1 MDLNSIMTD
10 MLKDQAI
17 KAISKKTGLDQ
28 KTASAMAAK
37 ALPMILGQLK
47 DNASDPAKASGL
59 EKAVAGNDGWLLANL
74 DGIDLADGSKI
85 LGHIFGWKKADAE
98 KIAGSSDGLAALA
111 PIVMAALGK
120 ANSDS
125 GESAGSLLS
134 NPAVMGMAAKFLDQD
149 GDGDLDKS
157 DFMTLGMNFLKKK
170 FSGK

>member
-59 EKAVAGNDGWLLANL
+59 EKAVAGNDG
-74 DGIDLADGSKI
+74 
-85 LGHIFGWKKADAE
+85 
-98 KIAGSSDGLAALA
+98 
-111 PIVMAALGK
+111 
-120 ANSDS
+120 
-125 GESAGSLLS
+125 
-134 NPAVMGMAAKFLDQD
+134 
-149 GDGDLDKS
+149 
-157 DFMTLGMNFLKKK
+157 
-170 FSGK
+170 